1 MHECPD
7 YANSGFCASRD
18 NGKCSLP
25 HPERAST
32 LRKAVKRQSRTA
44 SDAES
49 DLSDEDN
56 KVDYMEDIDSDAEDF
71 VMTGLSDDRHEL
83 SQQYNY
89 VGFR

>member
-1 MHECPD
+1 
-7 YANSGFCASRD
+7 
-18 NGKCSLP
+18 
-25 HPERAST
+25 